1 MKKIAVMI
9 CALCLCNGLGVV
21 ESWAQEKTHNLNEQK
36 LNLQQYEQLKQIML
50 EGTPD
55 ELKRFI
61 DHGVDVDG
69 VYQCDLPLNMAIKSL
84 AYALGSATGYPPE
97 YALQKVKILID
108 AGAEINKEPCMAATP
123 PLVTTIQLPLEM
135 YKLEE
140 AYINALKQEMKEDT
154 GVTSCLSGMIPKPC
168 KELTFAEKNEILQA
182 IQEAYAVNR
191 KALFPHM
198 MAMLQLLIDNGADVN
213 FKEAGNKTPLHRTA
227 SLPKEEGIEVL
238 TYLIEKGADVNA
250 QDIDGNTPLFFAFAS
265 DNKAAVNELIGA
277 GADTTLRNND
287 GLLYNQVMG
296 NIEDIYVDKD
306 GNIRK
311 DTEFGARHNL

>member
-1 MKKIAVMI
+1 MKKFAVVI
-9 CALCLCNGLGVV
+9 CALCFFSWICIPLT
-21 ESWAQEKTHNLNEQK
+21 WAQENTQNVDKQELSSEQYK
-36 LNLQQYEQLKQIML
+36 QLRQIIL
-50 EGTPD
+50 SGTPD
-55 ELKRFI
+55 ELRNFVQQGI
-61 DHGVDVDG
+61 NVNS

-140 AYINALKQEMKEDT
+140 TYINALKQEMKEDT

-198 MAMLQLLIDNGADVN
+198 MAMVQLLIDNGADVN

-277 GADTTLRNND
+277 GADTTLCNND

-296 NIEDIYVDKD
+296 NIEYIYSDKD